1 MRGGPIAFGLLGLM
15 FAAGAAAQ
23 THQPPPGSP
32 SAVQKQCADAAE
44 VGFGP
49 VTLPHAAKALRDRKR
64 LKVLAIGATPLNER
78 DQTQGHYA
86 RVEKVLETNFKG
98 VDVEI
103 IDRGVSGEIA
113 RDGAERIKTEV
124 ALVEPDLVFW
134 QVGVADALALTPAGE
149 LKATLSRTVVWL
161 KEHNVDVVLIGLK
174 YQRSLAG
181 NEGFQ
186 RIRKVI
192 RDVVREHEI
201 LRVGHYESIEAIDR
215 LRRQEGETASELD
228 LSDAGSNCLADFL
241 SRALAVGL
249 FAKPRGDRSQ
259 APAPVDNAT
268 APGPPTQAPVS
279 ATTGSPSDPGA
290 AAPSK
295 PPQ

>member
-1 MRGGPIAFGLLGLM
+1 MRRGPIVLGLVGW
-15 FAAGAAAQ
+15 ALASGAQAQ
-23 THQPPPGSP
+23 QQPVSP
-32 SAVQKQCADAAE
+32 QSVIQKHCAEAAE
-44 VGFGP
+44 VGFAP
-49 VTLPHAAKALRDRKR
+49 VTLAHAAKALRDRKR

-103 IDRGVSGEIA
+103 IDRGVSGEMA

-124 ALVEPDLVFW
+124 ALVQPELVFW
-134 QVGVADALALTPAGE
+134 QVGVADALALTPANE
-149 LKATLSRTVVWL
+149 FKKVLSQTVVWL
-161 KEHNVDVVLIGLK
+161 QEHNVDVVLIGLK

-186 RIRKVI
+186 KLRRAI
-192 RDVVREHEI
+192 RDVVREHAI

-215 LRRQEGETASELD
+215 LRRQEGEPASELD
-228 LSDAGSNCLADFL
+228 LTDAGSVCLADFL

-249 FAKPRGDRSQ
+249 FSKPRAGTPSEQ
-259 APAPVDNAT
+259 VSPASGA
-268 APGPPTQAPVS
+268 A
-279 ATTGSPSDPGA
+279 TGSGQTDPLEPGKA
-290 AAPSK
+290 RPSK
-295 PPQ
+295 

>member
-1 MRGGPIAFGLLGLM
+1 
-15 FAAGAAAQ
+15 
-23 THQPPPGSP
+23 
-32 SAVQKQCADAAE
+32 
-44 VGFGP
+44 
-49 VTLPHAAKALRDRKR
+49 
-64 LKVLAIGATPLNER
+64 
-78 DQTQGHYA
+78 
-86 RVEKVLETNFKG
+86 
-98 VDVEI
+98 
-103 IDRGVSGEIA
+103 
-113 RDGAERIKTEV
+113 V

-249 FAKPRGDRSQ
+249 FAKSRGDRSK
-259 APAPVDNAT
+259 APSPVDNAT
-268 APGPPTQAPVS
+268 APEPPTQAPAS
-279 ATTGSPSDPGA
+279 ATTVSPSDPGA
-290 AAPSK
+290 AAVPK